1 MSNAE
6 LNIVIGGAADQEL
19 DIIGMILSR
28 ILVKA
33 GYPIVATRSSELEN
47 VEGSG
52 TFAVRASTERIYAPQ
67 EHIDILLA
75 LNDET
80 VSRHESELS
89 LSGVIVANQDLEKD
103 DQSCLNVPYTELA
116 EGTFAHVVALGVTCR
131 LLGLEETLMGS
142 VVEAFFADE
151 GKEVA
156 RGNRDSAVN
165 GYRWV
170 SERAFEFPPLP
181 PAEVNSSRLA
191 MTGHDAIAL
200 GALSAGLKFLSLY
213 PLSPATSIATAL
225 RAQPQGMDV
234 VVARAEDEMAA
245 INMALGASFVGATS
259 MAATAGE
266 GFAIIG
272 RSLILS
278 ATTETPLVVVLAQR
292 LNPSTEAHPPT
303 EHADLELVLDSA
315 QGRFPG
321 AVLAPGDVEEC
332 FSVIQKAFDIARK
345 SCGPVFVL
353 VDQFLTGSCLD
364 VEPFPMDTS
373 EPVGTCVE
381 PGRADEKYITEH
393 LRAREDV
400 DEKRLK
406 KLGVIKK
413 ELLYPEV
420 TGDDP
425 AELVL
430 ISWGST
436 KGAVLE
442 AVAMLRSDGKTV
454 AALHVPQVWP
464 LPLDHLLEMLNSA
477 EEVVCVEAS
486 PTDQLARLI
495 QRETGFSVRRS
506 VLRYDGLP
514 VTPEFILRELGRPV
528 EGMTV
533 NA

>member
-19 DIIGMILSR
+19 HTIGIILSR
-28 ILVKA
+28 ILVRA
-33 GYPIVATRSSELEN
+33 GYHIVATRSYEREIR
-47 VEGSG
+47 EGAG
-52 TFAVRASTERIYAPQ
+52 TFSVRASTKPIYAPQ
-67 EHIDILLA
+67 EPIDILVA
-75 LNDET
+75 LNDGT
-80 VSRHESELS
+80 VARHESELS
-89 LSGVIVANQDLEKD
+89 LSGVIVANQDLGRD
-103 DQSCLNVPYTELA
+103 DQSCLNVPYTDLS
-116 EGTFAHVVALGVTCR
+116 EGTFVHVVALGVTCR
-131 LLGLEETLMGS
+131 LLGLEEALMAG
-142 VVEAFFADE
+142 VVEASFADE
-151 GKEVA
+151 GDEVA

-170 SERAFEFPPLP
+170 SEQAFEFPPLP
-181 PAEVNSSRLA
+181 PSEVSSSRIA
-191 MTGHDAIAL
+191 ITGNDAIAL
-200 GALSAGLKFLSLY
+200 GALSAGLKFLSLC
-213 PLSPATSIATAL
+213 PLSPANSIATAL
-225 RAQPQGMDV
+225 RAHSQGMDI

-245 INMALGASFVGATS
+245 INMASGASLVGATS
-259 MAATAGE
+259 MAATAGD

-272 RSLILS
+272 RSLTLS
-278 ATTETPLVVVLAQR
+278 AAPQTPLVVVVAQR
-292 LNPSTEAHPPT
+292 RVPSPEPHPVTEQ
-303 EHADLELVLDSA
+303 ADLDLVLDSA
-315 QGRFPG
+315 EGRVPA

-332 FSVIQKAFDIARK
+332 FSVIQKAFDIAQR

-353 VDQFLTGSCLD
+353 TDQFLTDSCKG
-364 VEPFPMDTS
+364 VEPFPVDTP
-373 EPVGTCVE
+373 ELPATCVA
-381 PGRADEKYITEH
+381 PGSADEKYVTEH
-393 LRAREDV
+393 LRVREDD

-406 KLGVIKK
+406 RLGVIKN
-413 ELLYPEV
+413 ELLHPQV

-425 AELVL
+425 AELLL

-442 AVAMLRSDGKTV
+442 AVAMLRADGKT
-454 AALHVPQVWP
+454 AAAIHVPQIWP
-464 LPLDHLLEMLNSA
+464 LPLDYLLEMLDRA

-486 PTDQLARLI
+486 VTDQLAKLI